1 MAANS
6 AGGWRGKELTTY
18 TRENT
23 NRMERVRRNKKKQRE
38 NISKKQWQM
47 VRKRVK

>member
-1 MAANS
+1 MQPEVKKKTGIMAANS

-23 NRMERVRRNKKKQRE
+23 KRTERVRKNKKTPKRE
-38 NISKKQWQM
+38 Y
-47 VRKRVK
+47 